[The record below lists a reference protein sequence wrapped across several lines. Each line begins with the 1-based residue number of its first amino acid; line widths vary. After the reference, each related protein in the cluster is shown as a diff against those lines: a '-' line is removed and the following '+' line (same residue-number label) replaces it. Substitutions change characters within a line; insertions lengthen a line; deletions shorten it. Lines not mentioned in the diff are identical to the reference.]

1 MEGHKA
7 KIRRGQA
14 GVIRSGRSAGGH
26 PYGYRSV
33 LGCPG
38 ELEIVEDEAEVIR
51 RISTAYAEGDSPRDI
66 ARMLNAEGV
75 PPPRGTRWSASTI
88 NGNAARQVGM
98 LLNEA

>member
-51 RISTAYAEGDSPRDI
+51 RISTAYAEDDSPRDI